1 MPPSPPSP
9 PPPPPASLSI
19 LLYNVWNLPSCLT
32 DGNSRARAAKIGQYL
47 TEYDV
52 IVLNEAFVNKPVLL
66 AALDAA
72 GSHPHRKRLGRQFY
86 TPLDSG
92 IVVLSRYP
100 IVASAAQH
108 FRRRAGVDILAAKGI
123 VFVRLQLSPTRQL
136 DLYGTHAQAGAA
148 PSHQRARAAQAA
160 QISNFIDAHSPLLE
174 RTEARPVV
182 LTGDL
187 NMGPVL
193 DTSYN
198 RYSSHYVSPDDAR
211 ARHAAYTTL
220 RIGSALRDVFPADG
234 RNKEDIIRFLVGG
247 PLNAFAASP
256 NVSYPK
262 WATRELSDTPAL
274 LCRLTYAAADAADI
288 DAAI

>member
-1 MPPSPPSP
+1 M
-9 PPPPPASLSI
+9 PPASLSI

-32 DGNSRARAAKIGQYL
+32 DGNSRARAAKIAPHL
-47 TEYDV
+47 SKYDV
-52 IVLNEAFVNKPVLL
+52 IVLNEAFLNKPVLL
-66 AALDAA
+66 SSLDAA

-92 IVVLSRYP
+92 IVILSRYP

-108 FRRRAGVDILAAKGI
+108 FRRRAGVDVFAAKGI
-123 VFVRLQLSPTRQL
+123 VFVRLQISPTHQL

-160 QISNFIDAHSPLLE
+160 QISNFIDTHSPLSE
-174 RTEARPVV
+174 RTETRPVI

-193 DTSYN
+193 DGSYN
-198 RYSSHYVSPDDAR
+198 RYSPHYISPDDAR

-220 RIGSALRDVFPADG
+220 RIGSGLREAFPANG

-247 PLNAFAASP
+247 PLDAFAALP
-256 NVSYPK
+256 HVSYPK
-262 WATRELSDTPAL
+262 WATRDLSDTPAL
-274 LCRLTYAAADAADI
+274 LCRLAYDAAPAPADTI
-288 DAAI
+288 